1 MAIFLYSALLNYVM
15 ASESV
20 IWFDDM
26 ETSPNGWTGT
36 GTFTIADQ
44 QKSRQSM
51 TSNSVELVNGSKSTL
66 IKSITIG
73 TEYDHYDLVLSTW
86 ISNSLDTSNDK
97 CVVSYRYNSQSW
109 VDAYFQRGSDT
120 SGMINWMMYS
130 LSIYADPSVD
140 FTVRL
145 LASGDGSGVCYFDAL
160 ELTHTVPSTSEPT
173 QPSTSPESMTSSYPS
188 TSPSDTP
195 SKFPTV
201 SPSDNSSQIPTMNP
215 SNNPTENP
223 SLFPTVRPSV
233 TTINTSYY
241 SPSST
246 LSSTTNTMLPCPVL
260 LVEIGI
266 TRGAFDKSNFEGAYR
281 LQWNKSLDRPSWSV
295 SNTQK
300 YIKYVGDSWTII
312 NDNGGALIVQSNAI
326 VPPFDDEWTHS
337 SQMGSFGVFLT
348 CRDSYFLMSTAIVTS
363 AGAQSHNQAIY
374 AQWWFYMVIVLVV
387 AFIVLIIFFYHRVKM
402 RRVKSPID
410 DCDEI
415 EPGVYHGEVQE
426 NSHEELEIT
435 EEGNKPRGA
444 NNKVTTKGTT
454 KGASNGNENE
464 HVQRQEGKTQ
474 RDIAEC

>member
-26 ETSPNGWTGT
+26 EMSPNGWTGT

-51 TSNSVELVNGSKSTL
+51 TSNSVELVNGEKSTL

-86 ISNSLDTSNDK
+86 ISNTLDTSNDK

-120 SGMINWMMYS
+120 SGAINWMM
-130 LSIYADPSVD
+130 
-140 FTVRL
+140 
-145 LASGDGSGVCYFDAL
+145 
-160 ELTHTVPSTSEPT
+160 
-173 QPSTSPESMTSSYPS
+173 
-188 TSPSDTP
+188 
-195 SKFPTV
+195 
-201 SPSDNSSQIPTMNP
+201 
-215 SNNPTENP
+215 
-223 SLFPTVRPSV
+223 
-233 TTINTSYY
+233 
-241 SPSST
+241 
-246 LSSTTNTMLPCPVL
+246 
-260 LVEIGI
+260 
-266 TRGAFDKSNFEGAYR
+266 
-281 LQWNKSLDRPSWSV
+281 
-295 SNTQK
+295 
-300 YIKYVGDSWTII
+300 
-312 NDNGGALIVQSNAI
+312 
-326 VPPFDDEWTHS
+326 
-337 SQMGSFGVFLT
+337 
-348 CRDSYFLMSTAIVTS
+348 
-363 AGAQSHNQAIY
+363 
-374 AQWWFYMVIVLVV
+374 FYMVIVLVM

-435 EEGNKPRGA
+435 EEGNKPRGT